1 AWRFTLNDIDK
12 TRASVEEV
20 RDMLAKLPG
29 SPGLRSRS
37 RRTRQA
43 AGATTANSPI
53 SYSQGTDRVMPTE
66 EKYFLQ
72 VPASTEATL
81 FDSGFL
87 ASAFLVSVFVSGF
100 VSVLVSVLSE
110 ASAVFFGVE
119 GAGSSGAAE

>member
-1 AWRFTLNDIDK
+1 MPA
-12 TRASVEEV
+12 E
-20 RDMLAKLPG
+20 LPG
-29 SPGLRSRS
+29 TPGTGSRS

-72 VPASTEATL
+72 LPPSAEATL
-81 FDSGFL
+81 FDSDFLDSDFL
-87 ASAFLVSVFVSGF
+87 ASAFLVSDF
-100 VSVLVSVLSE
+100 VSVIVSDLVSALVSVLSE

-119 GAGSSGAAE
+119 GAGCSGAAEACDCCCGRLA